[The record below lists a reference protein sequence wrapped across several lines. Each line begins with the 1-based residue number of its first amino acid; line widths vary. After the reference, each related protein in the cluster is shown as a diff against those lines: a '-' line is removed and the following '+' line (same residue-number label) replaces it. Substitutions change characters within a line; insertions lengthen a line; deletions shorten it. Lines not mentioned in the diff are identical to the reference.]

1 MPEERQAQ
9 LTCHCVIPQ
18 DHVSLL
24 SLTKNTIHLPSS
36 CMIIDIILARVCLF
50 TAKAKD
56 LQIAKNVVNELLI
69 LSGCRYRNES
79 GIGISSL
86 EWYPDTE
93 VESERDA
100 KAGLYFADKE
110 GYIGWFQGAG
120 PVGGRGSGKEA
131 EPTDDPLADDSLLM
145 EGIPPDAIFGTDDI
159 MDDKAVD
166 GGHDNEDETV
176 LSGSHSNTAEE
187 DDDIIQS
194 RKRRR
199 LLEDSDGETDSI
211 ANGTNT
217 YKKFLR
223 S

>member
-1 MPEERQAQ
+1 M
-9 LTCHCVIPQ
+9 
-18 DHVSLL
+18 LL
-24 SLTKNTIHLPSS
+24 
-36 CMIIDIILARVCLF
+36 MR
-50 TAKAKD
+50 
-56 LQIAKNVVNELLI
+56 LLI
-69 LSGCRYRNES
+69 VSGCRYRNES

-93 VESERDA
+93 VESERDD

-145 EGIPPDAIFGTDDI
+145 EGIPPDAIFGTNDI

-166 GGHDNEDETV
+166 CGHDNEDETA

-211 ANGTNT
+211 ANGMKS
-217 YKKFLR
+217 YKILR